1 MNVTDVIVEL
11 SMDNA
16 DVEFIT
22 DNNDI
27 HIEFIVIDNKI
38 PTVCSIERF

>member
-1 MNVTDVIVEL
+1 MNVTDVIMEL
-11 SMDNA
+11 SMDSA

-22 DNNDI
+22 DDNDV
-27 HIEFIVIDNKI
+27 HIEFIVIDNET

>member
-22 DNNDI
+22 DDNDV
-27 HIEFIVIDNKI
+27 HIEFIVIDNEI
-38 PTVCSIERF
+38 STICSIERF